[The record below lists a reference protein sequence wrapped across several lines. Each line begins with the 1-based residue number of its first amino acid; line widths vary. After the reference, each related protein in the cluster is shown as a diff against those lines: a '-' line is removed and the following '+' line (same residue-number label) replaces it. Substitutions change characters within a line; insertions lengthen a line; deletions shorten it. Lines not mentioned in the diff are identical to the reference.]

1 MKKIELNW
9 NVFSKYRSLMMGV
22 AAVLIII
29 SHMHF
34 IVDAK
39 TNIGQLI
46 LNIFGNGSIGVE
58 MFLFLSGIGLYFS
71 FSKKP
76 KIYDFYK
83 KRVSNVY
90 IIYLI
95 IALPYVIWR
104 CFFFEHDGVLRFFE
118 DWSGAR
124 FWNGT
129 MREIWYVPTILVLYL
144 LYPLI
149 HKVMFCKD
157 GKYAVAITAAATVAW
172 FALCYGYKEIYPDSY
187 DVLEIALMRVP
198 SFLIGCC
205 CGKFVFEKKKFG
217 VGAYLLFVAGLLFKI
232 VCIFLPDGMYIYRLS
247 FCFLGISLLFIV
259 AVFVQLVNLKPFY
272 KLLSFIG
279 SMSLEIYL
287 THNLIREVFY
297 LLEIKGLLLYGAIV
311 AFSFVIS
318 IFLAK
323 LRRLIVKRVCS
334 EKTAYAV
341 ARH

>member
-1 MKKIELNW
+1 MENKRKKLEMNW
-9 NVFSKYRSLMMGV
+9 SVFSKYRSLMMGA
-22 AAVLIII
+22 AAVLVVLC
-29 SHMHF
+29 HMHYV
-34 IVDAK
+34 VDVHRR
-39 TNIGQLI
+39 IGKMI
-46 LNIFGNGSIGVE
+46 IEICNNGSMGVE
-58 MFLFLSGIGLYFS
+58 MFLFLSGIGLYYS

-76 KIYDFYK
+76 KLLDFYK
-83 KRVSNVY
+83 KRISNVY

-104 CFFFEHDGVLRFFE
+104 CFFFEHDGILRFFE

-129 MREIWYVPTILVLYL
+129 MREIWYVPTIIVLYL
-144 LYPLI
+144 FYPLI
-149 HKVMFCKD
+149 HKVMFCKG
-157 GKYAVAITAAATVAW
+157 GKYAVAITAITTVAW
-172 FALCYGYKEIYPDSY
+172 FGLCFGYKQIAPDSY
-187 DVLEIALMRVP
+187 SRLEIAVTRVP

-217 VGAYLLFVAGLLFKI
+217 VGAYLLFAVGILLKI
-232 VCIFLPDGMYIYRLS
+232 VCFFLSDDIFLYRLS
-247 FCFLGISLLFIV
+247 TCFLIISLLFIV

-279 SMSLEIYL
+279 SISLELYL
-287 THNLIREVFY
+287 THNLIKEVFY
-297 LLEIKGLLLYGAIV
+297 QLDIKGLWLYIGIV

-334 EKTAYAV
+334 
-341 ARH
+341 

>member
-1 MKKIELNW
+1 MKKLELNW
-9 NVFSKYRSLMMGV
+9 SVFSTYRSLMMGV
-22 AAVLIII
+22 AAVLVILLHGTYFAEPHSNVGQII
-29 SHMHF
+29 
-34 IVDAK
+34 V
-39 TNIGQLI
+39 NIL
-46 LNIFGNGSIGVE
+46 GNGGMGVE

-83 KRVSNVY
+83 KRISNVY

-129 MREIWYVPTILVLYL
+129 MLEIWYVPTILVLYL

-157 GKYAVAITAAATVAW
+157 GKYAVAITSVTTIVW
-172 FALCYGYKEIYPDSY
+172 FALCFVYNKLAPDSFSAM
-187 DVLEIALMRVP
+187 EIAVMRVP
-198 SFLIGCC
+198 SFIIGCC

-217 VGAYLLFVAGLLFKI
+217 VGAYLLFAAGILFKI
-232 VCIFLPDGMYIYRLS
+232 VCSFLPDGMYLFRLS
-247 FCFLGISLLFIV
+247 CCFLIISLLFIV

-272 KLLSFIG
+272 NLLSFIG
-279 SMSLEIYL
+279 SMSLELYL
-287 THNLIREVFY
+287 THNLLKEV
-297 LLEIKGLLLYGAIV
+297 LRQLEIKELLLYAAIV